1 MTGGGNFFT
10 LTGIKVTH
18 GFELR
23 CNVDDPRQNLEV
35 NWDRGNQFHLLTVTS
50 VSCSDDPS
58 ITPENPDAPFDTL
71 VLTGTGR
78 LHGNE
83 TGTIT
88 LMFTDAGEPGV
99 GTDSVAMTIRD
110 SSGNIVLDAASTRL
124 SGGNHQAHRET
135 GNTF

>member
-10 LTGIKVTH
+10 GSGIKVTH

-23 CNVDDPRQNLEV
+23 CNVNDPRQNLEV
-35 NWDRGNQFHLLTVTS
+35 NWDRGQQFHLLSVTS
-50 VSCSDDPS
+50 VTCYDDPAIS
-58 ITPENPDAPFDTL
+58 PEDPSAPIDTL

-99 GTDSVAMTIRD
+99 GRDRVAMTIKD
-110 SSGNIVLDAASTRL
+110 SAGNVVLEVASTVL
-124 SGGNHQAHRET
+124 TGGNHQAHRET